1 MKKYW
6 KVFEKYYIFYYNIIV
21 QIYVLYNNY
30 YLLKS
35 ISTKI
40 EISWQTLL
48 QSCNVAP
55 IPEKNLTCELFD
67 WGLILNESQRYVS
80 YNDGTYP

>member
-1 MKKYW
+1 MKNILKSIWKIKY
-6 KVFEKYYIFYYNIIV
+6 IIV
-21 QIYVLYNNY
+21 QVYVLYNNY

-35 ISTKI
+35 ISTKT

-48 QSCNVAP
+48 KSCNVAP
-55 IPEKNLTCELFD
+55 IPEKNSKTSELFD